1 MENKLLYTALL
12 MAAASLTFCGCDN
25 NNEGEDEI
33 QITDT
38 PLVLTGKNY
47 SFDPKATGAE
57 WKNGKNIGIF
67 LTTENGEEIINS
79 YENVLYKSIEVPAG
93 YFAPPV
99 GDAPIYFPQDGSKTN
114 LIVYFPYSENLTE
127 NRFPM
132 DVSSQNNASPF
143 NFLYSN
149 NCKGVGKD
157 NNKVAMELRPVLSQ
171 VVLDLVPGDGVTKEY
186 LEEATAILKGIDS
199 KAQFNLLSGQFENLE
214 AKKNIT
220 MQASETANS
229 DTAQV
234 IPTASIEDI
243 QLYVSL
249 PKMNREYTWE
259 LSEKLTELKQGYRY
273 ICTATISLDKISVET
288 TEEPIADWTDGN
300 QATGN
305 LQENWILKPID
316 DLPTGNITSVKDDKL
331 YPEETDI
338 WLYRVANGLA
348 EGTVKVEYD
357 ELLKNNVLHCNFN
370 AQQSWYGTYITY
382 RTKNRKAKREIY
394 RLSFKAKGT
403 VNRDVKCIIVDMSG
417 KECII
422 AARNSEDEVPT
433 GYQQFKLTDGYTD
446 ITLDFDFSKK
456 VKSPYPFP
464 NGDGELGSTSDA
476 TLNSFF
482 ILLSPN
488 TAGTELYLSD
498 IVLQQKRNE

>member
-33 QITDT
+33 QTTDT

-47 SFDPKATGAE
+47 SFDPKAAGAE

-99 GDAPIYFPQDGSKTN
+99 GDDPVYFPQDGSKTN
-114 LIVYFPYSENLTE
+114 LIAYFPYSERLTE
-127 NRFPM
+127 NRIAM
-132 DVSSQNNASPF
+132 DVSNQNSASPF

-157 NNKVAMELRPVLSQ
+157 NNKVVMELRPVLSQ

-186 LEEATAILKGIDS
+186 LEEATVLLKGMNS
-199 KAQFNLLSGQFENLE
+199 KAQFNLLSAQFENLE
-214 AKKNIT
+214 AKKDIK
-220 MQASETANS
+220 MRASETANS

-234 IPTASIEDI
+234 IPTASIEGA

-259 LSEKLTELKQGYRY
+259 LSEKLSELKQGYRY

-305 LQENWILKPID
+305 LQENWIQRTID
-316 DLPTGNITSVKDDKL
+316 DLPTGAI
-331 YPEETDI
+331 
-338 WLYRVANGLA
+338 
-348 EGTVKVEYD
+348 KVETVNDKPWQYEIGNWIFVAKSVNQIGEAAVIND
-357 ELLKNNVLHCNFN
+357 SSLEHNVIHCKINDNNT
-370 AQQSWYGTYITY
+370 WYKTYIAHRMPTP
-382 RTKNRKAKREIY
+382 KREVY
-394 RLSFKAKGT
+394 TLKFKMKGT
-403 VNRDVKCIIVDMSG
+403 ANKSVRCIILRED
-417 KECII
+417 KKII
-422 AARNSEDEVPT
+422 AINAPDNK
-433 GYQQFKLTDGYTD
+433 YQGAYMLNLTEEYKEYQ
-446 ITLDFDFSKK
+446 IDFDFSKQ
-456 VKSPYPFP
+456 VLSIYNTVTDYTETTDEVLENLFLQFSPANNDTEFHLY
-464 NGDGELGSTSDA
+464 DVVLELKK
-476 TLNSFF
+476 N
-482 ILLSPN
+482 
-488 TAGTELYLSD
+488 
-498 IVLQQKRNE
+498 